1 MTAWGDLI
9 KAGHSWIHVLQIGGV
24 PYIFTE
30 TEALRVDASA
40 APGLPSG
47 YDAWAPALVI
57 KEGMSVGVRV
67 DRQTGFASGDALDL
81 TLSWDGLAS
90 GGSQTSDL
98 RLDIF
103 QAPSKITTITADVAA
118 TTGSKAVTSTSGW
131 TASHAHIG
139 TERVAVS
146 VVDATHLNFT
156 ARGQS
161 GSAANV
167 YSVRSPTFSRVSDR
181 PLVWRGREVTLWR
194 QLVSPEGRIIDD
206 TWCDTSSTYA
216 RVLWRGYIDAPPKPS
231 TEGMTLR
238 ALPLIR
244 RASLP
249 IGHDVEAA
257 IYETLPGGG
266 VSALE
271 PMGDYSDALNGFPV
285 LAAKG
290 SIQFV
295 WRWQQANGDVV
306 NGQFEIGLTH
316 PDGVFTLGAYAEAA
330 YNGYTGTSG
339 GLFETIDASGISDKP
354 LYQQPRVFFALHNG
368 TIVMQFRFQTVAS
381 LVEEGSTY
389 VTVPSGG
396 PYFLQ
401 PGTYYAANLSG
412 SGGLLKDGV
421 TIINVPVLID
431 HSYLP
436 AGYWLP
442 VVQTA
447 GTEWQDIQLPAT
459 GFGIIE
465 QGDGKA
471 VIEWDAKIDS
481 FGQWTSPDL
490 TMVRIREL
498 HKVVGSPKVWA
509 GSRLKYVSGTQGT
522 VKTSL
527 LTMLESSGAANR
539 GTYDTLAVGQGCGI
553 HEDHIDEVSLAKP
566 GITDYLMTL
575 FATGRTSVS
584 DLLGGH
590 FALRQMCLVQRCTD
604 PDSTESG
611 AQQSGDCLITLVP
624 AEPPLVD
631 DSSPAISISEAV
643 LEAVEAPEAAEVP
656 NTVDLTLSTVLVEN
670 EDTMTIQDVPRIQ
683 AEGPRGASYS
693 APGLTAPEALQLAAS
708 IIAQGDGQLILSIRC
723 APWVE
728 VQPGDAVRLTM
739 AHPMIYDYETAT
751 RAPSAVGARC
761 LGWVSS
767 LFDGMQTLTFLL
779 GGATPGAG
787 YLCPTV
793 EVLSKPTS
801 TSITIAAGDLKWI
814 DQGTTVLIYTPGQ
827 EQNSTP
833 QAVQYTITTISGTTV
848 NFATSLASWVGAG
861 SVVTYPLVADCN
873 TRQARFSHNAEAYR
887 LA

>member
-9 KAGHSWIHVLQIGGV
+9 KAGHSWIHVLQIGGI
-24 PYIFTE
+24 PYVFTE
-30 TEALRVDASA
+30 IEALRVDADA

-47 YDAWAPALVI
+47 FDAWAPALMI
-57 KEGMSVGVRV
+57 KEGMQVGVRI
-67 DRQTGFASGDALDL
+67 DRQTGFAAGDALDL

-103 QAPSKITTITADVAA
+103 QAPSKITTITADVDA

-131 TASHAHIG
+131 SASHAHIG

-146 VVDATHLNFT
+146 VVDGTHLNFT

-161 GSAANV
+161 GSRANV

-194 QLVSPEGRIIDD
+194 QLVSPEGRVIDD
-206 TWCDTSSTYA
+206 TWCDSSSTYS

-249 IGHDVEAA
+249 IGHDVQAS
-257 IYETLPGGG
+257 IYEMMP
-266 VSALE
+266 VDKKDNHDEWSA
-271 PMGDYSDALNGFPV
+271 ALYGFPV
-285 LAAKG
+285 FAAPG
-290 SIQFV
+290 TIQMI
-295 WRWQQANGDVV
+295 WRWEQVNGDVV

-316 PDGVFTLGAYAEAA
+316 PDGVFTLGAFAEAA
-330 YNGYTGTSG
+330 YSGYTGTSG
-339 GLFETIDASGISDKP
+339 GIFEGVDASSASDKP
-354 LYQQPRVFFALHNG
+354 LSQPPNVFWNGQQYV
-368 TIVMQFRFQTVAS
+368 IEFRFQTVSS
-381 LVEEGSTY
+381 LVEEGGTY
-389 VTVPSGG
+389 VHVPSGG
-396 PYFLQ
+396 AYFLE
-401 PGTYYAANLSG
+401 PGTYYAQNHSG
-412 SGGLLKDGV
+412 SGGLLKDGFTSIV
-421 TIINVPVLID
+421 LPVLINNF
-431 HSYLP
+431 YLP
-436 AGYWLP
+436 SGYWLP
-442 VVQTA
+442 VVQTE
-447 GTEWQDIQLPAT
+447 GTEWQDVALPVT

-465 QGDGKA
+465 HGDGKK

-490 TMVRIREL
+490 TMLRVKTV
-498 HKVVGSPKVWA
+498 HKSLGLPRVWSGST
-509 GSRLKYVSGTQGT
+509 LNYVSGTEGT
-522 VKTSL
+522 VKTAL
-527 LTMLESSGAANR
+527 LTLLESSGAANR
-539 GTYDTLAVGQGCGI
+539 GTYDTLGVGQGCGI
-553 HEDHIDEVSLAKP
+553 HEDQVDEVSLSKP

-575 FATGRTSVS
+575 YAKGRTSVAE
-584 DLLGGH
+584 LLGGH

-604 PDSTESG
+604 PDSTEAG
-611 AQQSGDCLITLVP
+611 AAISGDCLITLVD
-624 AEPPLVD
+624 AEAPIVD

-656 NTVDLTLSTVLVEN
+656 NMLELTLSTLLVAN
-670 EDTMTIQDVPRIQ
+670 EETMTIQDVPRIQ
-683 AEGPRGASYS
+683 AEGPRAHSYT

-708 IIAQGDGQLILSIRC
+708 IIAQGDGQMVLTIRC

-767 LFDGMQTLTFLL
+767 LYDGMQTLTFLL

-787 YLCPTV
+787 YLCPSV
-793 EVLSKPTS
+793 EILSKPSS
-801 TSITIAAGDLKWI
+801 TSVTVGAGDLKWL
-814 DQGTTVLIYTPGQ
+814 DQASTVLVYTPGQ
-827 EQNSTP
+827 EQSGTP
-833 QAVQYTITTISGTTV
+833 QAVQYTISTISGTTV
-848 NFATSLASWVGAG
+848 NFTTSLASWVGAG
-861 SVVTYPLVADCN
+861 SVITYPLVADSN
-873 TRQARFSHNAEAYR
+873 ARQARFTHNADTYR
-887 LA
+887 LS